1 MAAAVD
7 AAEFEGNIEAAGL
20 AVAHDGVQP
29 AYHEP
34 HEDYRLVGWACKH
47 TH

>member
-1 MAAAVD
+1 MAAVGV
-7 AAEFEGNIEAAGL
+7 AEIEGNIEAAGL

-34 HEDYRLVGWACKH
+34 HEDCRLVGSACTH